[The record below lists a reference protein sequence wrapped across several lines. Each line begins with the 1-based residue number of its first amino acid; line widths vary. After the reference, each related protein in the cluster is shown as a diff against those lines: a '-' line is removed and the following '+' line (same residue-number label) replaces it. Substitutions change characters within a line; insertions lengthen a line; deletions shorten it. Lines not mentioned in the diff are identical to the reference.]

1 MQNIIRIDLE
11 GVNCYLLENN
21 QKFILVDT
29 GGHMFMDK
37 QYTNRRNELVH
48 ELEKNGVNN
57 SNLSMI
63 VLTHGDNDHACNA
76 RYIRDKFHSKLAM
89 HSSDVF
95 MVEKSDPNCYKINSN
110 YHSFLLNIGFKLL
123 ESKIKLLMEK
133 VYKEFETFE
142 PDILLEDNQPLPDF
156 EGRIIHSPGHT
167 PGSICILDNKGNLI
181 AGDLFANNKKPSLG
195 LNAKNFDEMK
205 ESARKILRNN
215 ALKIYPGH
223 GEPFDAIKIRI

>member
-1 MQNIIRIDLE
+1 MQNIIRIDLK

-37 QYTNRRNELVH
+37 QYTDRRNELVR

-63 VLTHGDNDHACNA
+63 ILTHGDNDHACNA
-76 RYIRDKFHSKLAM
+76 SYIRDKFHSKIAM
-89 HSSDVF
+89 HAGDVF
-95 MVEKSDPNCYKINSN
+95 MVEKSNPNCYRVNSK
-110 YHSFLLNIGFKLL
+110 YQSFLLNMVFKLL

-133 VYKEFETFE
+133 VYKEFETFK
-142 PDILLEDNQPLPDF
+142 PDILLEDNQTLAEF
-156 EGRIIHSPGHT
+156 EGRIFHIPGHT
-167 PGSICILDNKGNLI
+167 PGSICILDNEGNLI

-195 LNAKNFDEMK
+195 INAQNFDEMK
-205 ESARKILRNN
+205 ESAIKILKNN
-215 ALKIYPGH
+215 VFKIYPGH
-223 GEPFDAIKIRI
+223 GEPFDAIRIKI